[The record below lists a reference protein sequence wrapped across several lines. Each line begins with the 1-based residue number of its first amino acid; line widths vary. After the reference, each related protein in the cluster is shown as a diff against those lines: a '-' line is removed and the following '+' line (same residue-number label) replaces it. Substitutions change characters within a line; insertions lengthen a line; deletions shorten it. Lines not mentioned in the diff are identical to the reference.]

1 MYDTKGG
8 YPDFHRLFLAADEHA
23 GYFTADEAH
32 ASGYSKQL
40 VAHNVA
46 AGRFLR
52 VRRGLYRLRDY
63 PSSRHEAEMAAWLS
77 LGPESAV
84 ISHESALNVLG
95 LSDVLPDRVHVSVP
109 RRRRGLRAPSGV
121 IMHTLTQPL
130 TSSEVMT
137 WDGLRVTTPA
147 RSIVDAAADGTSPD
161 QIVLA
166 VEHALRR
173 GLLTPPRLRHTATGQ
188 PRRVAALIDQA
199 LGA

>member
-1 MYDTKGG
+1 MYDTKGDF
-8 YPDFHRLFLAADEHA
+8 PDFHRLFLTADEHA

-63 PSSRHEAEMAAWLS
+63 PSSRHEAEMVAWLS

-84 ISHESALNVLG
+84 ISHESALNVLE

-109 RRRRGLRAPSGV
+109 RRRRGLRALHGV

-199 LGA
+199 LDS